1 MVCGQKRGHRVVT
14 AMTLH
19 LCSSVEMLTMLKREG
34 KALYSR
40 REDGVRQR
48 QSLQVGHQ
56 AVGQET
62 VDGGDLRGGR
72 WFNCEKEKV

>member
-1 MVCGQKRGHRVVT
+1 
-14 AMTLH
+14 
-19 LCSSVEMLTMLKREG
+19 MLTMLKREG

-48 QSLQVGHQ
+48 QSLQVGHE

>member
-1 MVCGQKRGHRVVT
+1 
-14 AMTLH
+14 
-19 LCSSVEMLTMLKREG
+19 MLKREG

-48 QSLQVGHQ
+48 QPLQVGHK

-72 WFNCEKEKV
+72 WLNCEKEKV